1 MSEKNITNSVLV
13 ETNKMK
19 IIDKRNVKLDF
30 GTFKLYRIELL
41 EDKLKDKYLKIFYKV
56 KEKHAEETSVTQ
68 KTICNNSMEEYIAIA
83 KDYQIK
89 SLDAIGMILPTPN
102 GLIAKLTD

>member
-1 MSEKNITNSVLV
+1 
-13 ETNKMK
+13 MK

-30 GTFKLYRIELL
+30 GTFKLYRIE
-41 EDKLKDKYLKIFYKV
+41 KYIKIFYKV

-102 GLIAKLTD
+102 GLIAKLID

>member
-1 MSEKNITNSVLV
+1 
-13 ETNKMK
+13 MK

-68 KTICNNSMEEYIAIA
+68 KTICNNSIEEYIAIA

>member
-1 MSEKNITNSVLV
+1 
-13 ETNKMK
+13 MK

-41 EDKLKDKYLKIFYKV
+41 EDRLKDKYLKIFYKV

-68 KTICNNSMEEYIAIA
+68 KTICNNSIEEYIAIA

>member
-1 MSEKNITNSVLV
+1 
-13 ETNKMK
+13 MK

-89 SLDAIGMILPTPN
+89 SLDTIGMILPTPN
-102 GLIAKLTD
+102 GLIAKLID

>member
-1 MSEKNITNSVLV
+1 
-13 ETNKMK
+13 MK

-102 GLIAKLTD
+102 GLIAKLID

>member
-1 MSEKNITNSVLV
+1 
-13 ETNKMK
+13 MK

-30 GTFKLYRIELL
+30 GTFKLYRIEIL
-41 EDKLKDKYLKIFYKV
+41 EDKLKDKYIKIFYKV

-102 GLIAKLTD
+102 GLIAKLID

>member
-1 MSEKNITNSVLV
+1 
-13 ETNKMK
+13 MK
-19 IIDKRNVKLDF
+19 IIDKRNIKLDF
-30 GTFKLYRIELL
+30 GTFKLYRLEIL

-56 KEKHAEETSVTQ
+56 KEKHAEETSVTK
-68 KTICNNSMEEYIAIA
+68 KTICNNTIDEYISIA

-102 GLIAKLTD
+102 GLIAKMID

>member
-1 MSEKNITNSVLV
+1 
-13 ETNKMK
+13 MK
-19 IIDKRNVKLDF
+19 IIDKRNIKLDF
-30 GTFKLYRIELL
+30 GTFKLYRLEIL

-56 KEKHAEETSVTQ
+56 KEKHAEETSVTK
-68 KTICNNSMEEYIAIA
+68 KTICNNTIDEYISIA

-102 GLIAKLTD
+102 GLIAKMTD

>member
-1 MSEKNITNSVLV
+1 
-13 ETNKMK
+13 MK

-56 KEKHAEETSVTQ
+56 KEKHAEETSITQ

>member
-1 MSEKNITNSVLV
+1 
-13 ETNKMK
+13 MK

-68 KTICNNSMEEYIAIA
+68 RTICNNSMEEYIAIA

-102 GLIAKLTD
+102 GLIAKLID

>member
-1 MSEKNITNSVLV
+1 
-13 ETNKMK
+13 MK

-68 KTICNNSMEEYIAIA
+68 KKTICNNSMEEYIAIA

>member
-1 MSEKNITNSVLV
+1 
-13 ETNKMK
+13 MK

-41 EDKLKDKYLKIFYKV
+41 EDKLKDKYIKIFYKV

-102 GLIAKLTD
+102 GLIAKLID